1 MLAFTII
8 SMYDVKTLKNMALS
22 CETLIDAVQNEP
34 AIWNTQLNSNEE
46 EKELAW
52 KRISAVVKKRK
63 HM

>member
-1 MLAFTII
+1 
-8 SMYDVKTLKNMALS
+8 MYDVKTLKNMALS
-22 CETLIDAVQNEP
+22 CETLIDAVQSEP